1 MSTKKAITYY
11 KLESNYEGDITKY
24 CGLAGTEIDA
34 NFYFLRGNDIAD
46 AEWDATTK
54 ILKLIR
60 VNGET
65 IEVPFKCCCC
75 DMCGTSLTGS
85 TTPSSSTAA
94 GICDCCVDDIYYD
107 KATATLH
114 YISKG
119 IDKVIEGFYS
129 SKEFRTDYTLEGDG
143 SDADPLRISSV
154 MDSGKLAPAI
164 GFIDLTDNAE
174 EKESLPATPE
184 YGERYVTHEWVSPY
198 GMLFNFAAVE
208 AINDIL
214 SKNND
219 GWRVPTKEDWDA
231 MLNGVELC
239 DEDRNHR
246 SLKSSPY
253 LGKWAGAYLKSLDA
267 DWAAE
272 TVAALK
278 EHEIWKNYGFDIL
291 PAGDYYEGRNHSYGK
306 IGAYWTS
313 TMCED
318 GDVWIKKFHGNK
330 NTIQQRAAETDL
342 FMSIRLVK
350 DLEKGYHETEVIEGV
365 PYNTIIMP
373 SLDEKGNL
381 THKVWTVQNI
391 SMSTI
396 MEGDTRYPKAK
407 AKPVLRDIECTDGT
421 TGTPAPGEY
430 KYFINE
436 WETEEWVK
444 REITEGMSLILETGV
459 DGSTDEEW
467 IINDGKLVKNSE
479 VLYSKVKDYVD
490 EAIQEEV
497 SARTAADE
505 ELAASIEEE
514 ASVRAEADDVLQEE
528 IDYEVSARTEADEI
542 LAVAIEEEASARTE
556 ADEALQEAIDKEA
569 SARTETDEALQE
581 AIDKEVSARTEADEL
596 IKESVS
602 EEVERLNKIDEDL
615 ANAIGAE
622 GDAESG
628 YTIDLCEYE
637 YFLLDSDNDLIASID
652 SLLIAKDSSVIEVF
666 SEEELTDVLESKE
679 YKYVV
684 FNGQVGHPDEHK
696 YYERLSDYEY
706 ITNADNLVDAVKE
719 LDLAV
724 QDEVSARTDADE
736 ALQDAIQDETDSR
749 EKNDKA
755 LGAKID
761 DEIVDRK
768 AGDEEL
774 EESIKAEATERK
786 EEDAELAESISAET
800 IARNEAIEE
809 EAKKREANDIKTVA
823 EPLVIDKENDAKI
836 VNNNGDTVVTISVDF
851 DFGTF

>member
-54 ILKLIR
+54 ILKLIK

-85 TTPSSSTAA
+85 TTPSA

-114 YISKG
+114 YVSKG

-129 SKEFRTDYTLEGDG
+129 SKDFRTDYTLEGDG

-154 MDSGKLAPAI
+154 MDSGTLAPAI

-174 EKESLPATPE
+174 KKESLPATPE
-184 YGERYVTHEWVSPY
+184 YGERYVTYEWVSPY

-214 SKNND
+214 SKNNN

-246 SLKSSPY
+246 SFKSSPY

-342 FMSIRLVK
+342 FMSIRLIK

-381 THKVWTVQNI
+381 THKVWTVQNV

-444 REITEGMSLILETGV
+444 REITEGMSLILKTGV
-459 DGSTDEEW
+459 DGSADEEW
-467 IINDGKLVKNSE
+467 IINNGKLVKNSE

-514 ASVRAEADDVLQEE
+514 ASIRAEADVILQEE
-528 IDYEVSARTEADEI
+528 IDYEVSARTEADDVLQEKI
-542 LAVAIEEEASARTE
+542 DYEVSARTEADEELAVAIEEEASARTE
-556 ADEALQEAIDKEA
+556 ADEALQEAIDKE
-569 SARTETDEALQE
+569 
-581 AIDKEVSARTEADEL
+581 VSARTEADEL
-596 IKESVS
+596 IKKSVS
-602 EEVERLNKIDEDL
+602 EEVEHLKSIDEDL

-637 YFLLDSDNDLIASID
+637 YFPLDSDNDLIASID
-652 SLLIAKDSSVIEVF
+652 NLLKAKDSSVIEVF
-666 SEEELTDVLESKE
+666 SEDELTNVLESKE

-684 FNGQVGHPDEHK
+684 FNNPDGHPEHDK
-696 YYERLSDYEY
+696 YYERISDYEY
-706 ITNADNLVDAVKE
+706 IVSTDNLLDAVKV
-719 LDLAV
+719 LDIAV
-724 QDEVSARTDADE
+724 QDEVSARTEADE
-736 ALQDAIQDETDSR
+736 ALQDAIQDEADLR
-749 EKNDKA
+749 EKEDNA
-755 LGAKID
+755 LGERID
-761 DEIVDRK
+761 NEIANRMAEDEML
-768 AGDEEL
+768 A
-774 EESIKAEATERK
+774 ESIEAEATARTEA
-786 EEDAELAESISAET
+786 DAELAESISAET
-800 IARNEAIEE
+800 IARNEAIEK
-809 EAKKREANDIKTVA
+809 EAKEREANDIKIVA